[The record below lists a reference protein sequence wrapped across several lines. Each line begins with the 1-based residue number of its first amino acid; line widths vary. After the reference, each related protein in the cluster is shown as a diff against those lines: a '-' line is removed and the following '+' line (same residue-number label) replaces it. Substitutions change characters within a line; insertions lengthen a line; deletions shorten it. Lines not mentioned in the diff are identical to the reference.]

1 MPDEYFKRVSTYEKN
16 EIVDDIYISNYG
28 ECYNNTQKSFYPF
41 QTSSINLK
49 VNGGCFISC
58 SRWNMTTSIF
68 NIDNKKYEENRRLK
82 KIEYKLNVMSFKENK
97 QKKEMVCNNPLN
109 IQDDSHLQIYKFEK
123 HNLKNEYDKMLK
135 IKSLKESELKEI
147 ESKLK
152 ILKNDLNNSNI
163 YSNTVIYII
172 RPKYNNFY
180 MYVGHTTNKENR
192 LKQHI
197 SSTYEGETKLYR
209 TIRDTGGWDN
219 WEMVEIG
226 KYNCLN
232 KNEAL
237 KLEQSWCEKLRPN
250 LNSVS
255 PFA

>member
-1 MPDEYFKRVSTYEKN
+1 
-16 EIVDDIYISNYG
+16 
-28 ECYNNTQKSFYPF
+28 
-41 QTSSINLK
+41 
-49 VNGGCFISC
+49 
-58 SRWNMTTSIF
+58 
-68 NIDNKKYEENRRLK
+68 
-82 KIEYKLNVMSFKENK
+82 
-97 QKKEMVCNNPLN
+97 
-109 IQDDSHLQIYKFEK
+109 
-123 HNLKNEYDKMLK
+123 
-135 IKSLKESELKEI
+135 
-147 ESKLK
+147 
-152 ILKNDLNNSNI
+152 
-163 YSNTVIYII
+163 
-172 RPKYNNFY
+172 

-209 TIRDTGGWDN
+209 TIGDTGGWDN

-237 KLEQSWCEKLRPN
+237 KVEQSWCEKLRPN